1 MRSRGIPKA
10 EAMALLMYAFCED
23 VISQIKIDSIRG
35 YLEGLIADKL
45 AQ

>member
-1 MRSRGIPKA
+1 
-10 EAMALLMYAFCED
+10 MYAFCED